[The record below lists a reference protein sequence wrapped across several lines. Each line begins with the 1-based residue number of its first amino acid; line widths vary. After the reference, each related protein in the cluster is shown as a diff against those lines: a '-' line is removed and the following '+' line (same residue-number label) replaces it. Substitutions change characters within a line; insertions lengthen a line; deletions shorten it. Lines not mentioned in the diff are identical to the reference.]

1 MIGRRSGMDALTN
14 FLFSEQA
21 LSLDANLDSM
31 LANLPQQAEGVV
43 NLDPIIPFQTSYE
56 KIPGMHTLGVSRG
69 CSDLG

>member
-1 MIGRRSGMDALTN
+1 MTGRGSGMDALTS

-43 NLDPIIPFQTSYE
+43 NLDPIIPFQSSYQNM
-56 KIPGMHTLGVSRG
+56 PGTHALGV
-69 CSDLG
+69 